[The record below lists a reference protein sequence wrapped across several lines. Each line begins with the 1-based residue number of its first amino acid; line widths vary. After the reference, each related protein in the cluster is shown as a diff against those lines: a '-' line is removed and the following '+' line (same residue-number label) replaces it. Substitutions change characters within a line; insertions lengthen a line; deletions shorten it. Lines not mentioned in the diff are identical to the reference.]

1 MMLVQKTIFVGLL
14 AHHILNSL
22 VLNWCYVKYS
32 SFFWNKNKNNSADL
46 TDFVVMTFQPN
57 IGRNKPD

>member
-1 MMLVQKTIFVGLL
+1 MMFVQKAIFVGLL

-22 VLNWCYVKYS
+22 VLNWCCVKYS

-46 TDFVVMTFQPN
+46 TDFVVMTF
-57 IGRNKPD
+57 

>member
-1 MMLVQKTIFVGLL
+1 MMLVQMTIFVGLL

-22 VLNWCYVKYS
+22 DS

-57 IGRNKPD
+57 VGRIKSD